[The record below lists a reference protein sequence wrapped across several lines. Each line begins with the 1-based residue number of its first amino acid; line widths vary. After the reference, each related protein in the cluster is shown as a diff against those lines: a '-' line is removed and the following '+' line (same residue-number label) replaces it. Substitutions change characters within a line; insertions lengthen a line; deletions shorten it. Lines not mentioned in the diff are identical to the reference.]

1 MIIRKTLSDVLVVS
15 IVLTAVGVGGRVRAD
30 QATSAVQPSGG
41 LLFSIRTLEAMTGP
55 IKRDLGYFFYIVD
68 VTKMGDQ
75 TSSFLIPGYQMRDG
89 KVVDRFG
96 GGTADSEEF
105 LTEIEAV
112 HFEAF
117 DFDAELKR
125 VENSHGPQAIVVDGA
140 KYEIRF
146 VHRGIDF
153 KLVAVNPVP
162 SIEGAAKYSPAIAK
176 LKALLDV
183 FALHYGRLKMF

>member
-75 TSSFLIPGYQMRDG
+75 TSS
-89 KVVDRFG
+89 
-96 GGTADSEEF
+96 
-105 LTEIEAV
+105 
-112 HFEAF
+112 
-117 DFDAELKR
+117 KR

-162 SIEGAAKYSPAIAK
+162 SIEGAAKYSPALAK